1 MKVTVELDL
10 ECLRENQIYAYLN
23 EIDSVVD
30 AFFTLQCGSID
41 EMLETR
47 YKKELEG
54 MDEKQRELFLQG
66 ANAHANFVLSITRSI
81 YEKTQINNL

>member
-1 MKVTVELDL
+1 MKVTMELDL
-10 ECLRENQIYAYLN
+10 ECIRENQIYAFLN

-41 EMLETR
+41 EMLEAR
-47 YKKELEG
+47 YKQELEG

-66 ANAHANFVLSITRSI
+66 ANAHANFVLSVTRQI
-81 YEKTQINNL
+81 YEKTKINKS

>member
-10 ECLRENQIYAYLN
+10 ECLRENQIYSFLN

-47 YKKELEG
+47 YKQELKG

-66 ANAHANFVLSITRSI
+66 VNAHANFVLSVTRSI
-81 YEKTQINNL
+81 YEKTKINKS

>member
-1 MKVTVELDL
+1 
-10 ECLRENQIYAYLN
+10 
-23 EIDSVVD
+23 
-30 AFFTLQCGSID
+30 
-41 EMLETR
+41 MLETR

-66 ANAHANFVLSITRSI
+66 ANAHANFVLSVTRSI